1 MVEIRHVTDAASKE
15 FDTYKCERLADFLR
29 HLKIGGA
36 SNEDLAN
43 LRFFKGDILGEE
55 IDTECGS
62 FIDISDGLIV
72 AIDDRTIPRAGL
84 PAIVYYVAT
93 AVITAVAAIA
103 LAPTPETPSIPSSK
117 QTSATN
123 RLAEATNEPR
133 INERIDDIFGKVA
146 KHTPPLWQ
154 VPYRIGV
161 DNKEVE
167 VNLVCIGRGKYE
179 HQDSRVFDGDTVVG
193 RIPNASVNFYG
204 PNTYPGNGSPYHIIG
219 DQIDERIGIY
229 RQPNDLNPSEL
240 LPPNDLDVA
249 AAEWRIT
256 TSDNGNGTYT
266 VEFFGSN
273 LQTQDINLTSYFGVG
288 DEISIRDVWRTE
300 NISVQTLYYYSVGSQ
315 GPTYESVSFTEVQQI
330 DLSSSQIVTSVTS
343 DKFEFITSN
352 SNWLGLIGY
361 KPVSTIYFAENQYNS
376 TLNNYVGFFTT
387 NSEINADRQYYSDS
401 NTPPAGSSAMD
412 VSVFNRF
419 PSVGSVSN
427 NLVGPVTIG
436 PEVKEVIINCTSSS
450 GFFYLYNNVENPIYA
465 QVQAI
470 YEEIDEN
477 GFVIPG
483 TEQELTFDYESNSG
497 NLRFSVYQTYRVDLS
512 NVNNS
517 VRLYMRRTTNRNK
530 SPNVSNVDK
539 IEWSSVYTYEP
550 IPQNWDSGDVTLA
563 HWYSPSNSQS
573 QLQKQRKLNLDV
585 TRKITRYLGDGS
597 FGNKESFATDDFS
610 QILIHTALDPY
621 CGRLELEQINADGLI
636 ATRDSIVSYFG
647 GDDNMIKF
655 GYDFDD
661 IQMAYDDMFVMIC
674 EVVNCNPYTQ
684 NGVYDAFFERKQDL
698 STVQITHRNKIPETE
713 TVEDIFESRYDGIEL
728 TFRSNESGIEET
740 ISIPDDGTSTN
751 PESIT
756 LYGCTTEIQAYRKA
770 LRLYNKQIYHTRNVE
785 FGVDEFGRMIVP
797 GQRVDSPDGTR
808 FVHHEENSDG
818 YRIYDGEVVEFSGL
832 NVELS
837 QPVEFIQ
844 GEDHYIQ
851 FTALNGD
858 NSELILCLPG
868 YDEFN
873 VILSSPP
880 SENLYDGYERDKTKF
895 TFCSEQARDSIA
907 LIPKIIE
914 TNIDNG
920 KEINTISFIN
930 YDDRYY
936 QGDTETL

>member
-29 HLKIGGA
+29 HLKSFCA
-36 SNEDLAN
+36 SNEDLAS

-93 AVITAVAAIA
+93 AVIAAVAAIA

-161 DNKEVE
+161 DNQEVE

-204 PNTYPGNGSPYHIIG
+204 PNTYPGNGAPYHIIG
-219 DQIDERIGIY
+219 DQINEKIGIY

-240 LPPNDLDVA
+240 LPPNDLDVNA
-249 AAEWRIT
+249 ITWRIT
-256 TSDNGNGTYT
+256 TTDNGDGTYS

-273 LQTQDINLTSYFGVG
+273 AESEGVDFTEFFEVG
-288 DEISIRDVWRTE
+288 DQIDIRDIYYTQ
-300 NISVQTLYYYSVGSQ
+300 NTGSITLYYITS
-315 GPTYESVSFTEVQQI
+315 GPQSKSFQTATQT
-330 DLSSSQIVTSVTS
+330 DLSGVQTADAVTS
-343 DKFEFITSN
+343 DRFTFTTSNSEWAGLSNYTPIQVLRDCKNRYQPTDPNYVEFITLDPEISN
-352 SNWLGLIGY
+352 D
-361 KPVSTIYFAENQYNS
+361 IYYTRDDEFTNSRLDVKVVNQY
-376 TLNNYVGFFTT
+376 
-387 NSEINADRQYYSDS
+387 
-401 NTPPAGSSAMD
+401 
-412 VSVFNRF
+412 
-419 PSVGSVSN
+419 PSVGVITN
-427 NLVGPVTIG
+427 NLVGPVTINSN
-436 PEVKEVIINCTSSS
+436 VDEVIINCTSAS
-450 GFFYLYNNVENPIYA
+450 GFFKLFENSEISIAAEVE
-465 QVQAI
+465 AI
-470 YEEIDEN
+470 YDQLDSN
-477 GFVIPG
+477 GNVIPG
-483 TEQELTFDYESNSG
+483 TEVRVPLVYESNQG
-497 NLRFSVYQTYRVDLS
+497 NLRFSVYQTYRLDFSGIS
-512 NVNNS
+512 ND
-517 VRLYMRRTTNRNK
+517 VRLYMRRTTNRDKRSNI
-530 SPNVSNVDK
+530 SNVDK

-550 IPQNWDSGDVTLA
+550 IPEGWDSGDVTLA
-563 HWYSPSNSQS
+563 HWYSPSNTQS

-585 TRKITRYLGDGS
+585 TRKITQYLGNGS
-597 FGNKESFATDDFS
+597 FGPKEDYATDDFS
-610 QILIHTALDPY
+610 QIIIHTALDPY
-621 CGRLELEQINADGLI
+621 CGRLDLEQINADGLI
-636 ATRDSIVSYFG
+636 ATRDAIVSYFG
-647 GDDNMIKF
+647 DEEMIKF

-661 IQMAYDDMFVMIC
+661 IQMAYDDMFIMIC
-674 EVVNCNPYTQ
+674 DVVNCIPYTQ
-684 NGVYDAFFERKQDL
+684 NGIYDAFFERKQDE
-698 STVQITHRNKIPETE
+698 STIQITHRNKIPDTE
-713 TVEDIFESRYDGIEL
+713 TVEDIFESKYDGIEL

-740 ISIPDDGTSTN
+740 ISIPDDGASTN
-751 PESIT
+751 PQSIT

-808 FVHHEENSDG
+808 FVHHKGNSDG

-837 QPVEFIQ
+837 QPVDFTE

-851 FTALNGD
+851 FTTLTGE
-858 NSELILCLPG
+858 NSELILCTPG
-868 YDEFN
+868 GDEFN

-880 SENLYDGYERDKTKF
+880 IDSLYDGYDRDKTKF
-895 TFCSEQARDSIA
+895 TFCSEQKRDSIA

-920 KEINTISFIN
+920 KEVNTISFIN
-930 YDDRYY
+930 YDYRYY